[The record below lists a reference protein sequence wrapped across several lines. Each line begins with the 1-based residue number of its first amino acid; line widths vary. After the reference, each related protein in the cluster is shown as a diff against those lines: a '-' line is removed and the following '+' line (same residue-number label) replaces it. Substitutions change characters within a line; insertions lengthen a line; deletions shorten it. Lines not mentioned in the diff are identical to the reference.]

1 MKASLDLFNHAT
13 KADVKKET
21 GADTSHFAKNT
32 DLANLNFDVDKLDSD
47 KLKNVPTN
55 LNNLKSKVDRLGTG
69 KLENIPVDFSKLS
82 NGVKNDVVKRTGY
95 NELVKKVNNI
105 TTTDTKN
112 LVKKAHYNT
121 KINETGN
128 KISDHDHAR
137 YVTSQEFNKLISES
151 FTARLKQANLAIK
164 TDIPDITDFVDDL
177 DDPDK
182 KLK

>member
-1 MKASLDLFNHAT
+1 MSEYVPKRNYLWANTKASLDLFNYAT

-69 KLENIPVDFSKLS
+69 KLEKIPVDFSKLS

-95 NELVKKVNNI
+95 NE
-105 TTTDTKN
+105 